1 MAKTLTTEDVERLV
15 KTRSTEARA
24 DTSTKIA
31 QAFKQE
37 ELSDHER
44 EIAQDIF
51 RVLVQDAQE
60 RVRSA
65 LAENLKDS
73 PEVSPD
79 IASALARD
87 ASDAV
92 ALPIIQFS
100 EALDDAELIDII
112 RSQGAAR
119 QVAVA
124 SRAAVSE
131 DVSDAI
137 VDNAGEDAVVALVG
151 NEGAEIRE
159 TALEKVTETYGDNE
173 RVQAPLVHRK
183 SLPATVTEKLLA
195 RVSDHLK
202 DHLVKN
208 HAISRESADD
218 LIQHSRER
226 ATVRMLADS
235 SSNTDV
241 MALAEQLKDN
251 GRLTPSLLLRS
262 LCLGDLSFFEA
273 GLAVLSRIPV
283 SNAHLLI
290 HDPGGIGLRSLYDH
304 ARLPRQ
310 LFPAFESACKLALT
324 SELER
329 TDADPETR
337 MRHMVERI
345 LTMNENIVDTLGVTN
360 VDYLLQK
367 FNQLAREEEA
377 GA

>member
-1 MAKTLTTEDVERLV
+1 MAKTLTAEDVDRLV

-24 DTSTKIA
+24 ETSAKIA
-31 QAFKQE
+31 QAFKYEQ
-37 ELSDHER
+37 LSESER
-44 EIAQDIF
+44 RIAQDIF

-65 LAENLKDS
+65 LSENLKDA

-79 IASALARD
+79 VASALARD
-87 ASDAV
+87 VSDAV

-100 EALDDAELIDII
+100 EALDDADLIEIV
-112 RSQGAAR
+112 RTQGATR

-124 SRAAVSE
+124 SRATVSE

-137 VDNAGEDAVVALVG
+137 VDSAGEDAVVALVE
-151 NEGAEIRE
+151 NDGAAIRD

-173 RVQAPLVHRK
+173 RVQAPLVNRAT
-183 SLPATVTEKLLA
+183 LPATVTEKLLA
-195 RVSDHLK
+195 RVSDRLK
-202 DHLVKN
+202 DQLVKT
-208 HAISRESADD
+208 HAISRESAED

-226 ATVRMLADS
+226 ATVRMLAETG
-235 SSNTDV
+235 NTDV
-241 MALAEQLKDN
+241 VALATQLKDN

-273 GLAVLSRIPV
+273 GLAVLAGIPV
-283 SNAHLLI
+283 SNAHMLI
-290 HDPGGIGLRSLYDH
+290 HDPGGMGLRSLYDH

-310 LFPAFESACKLALT
+310 LYLAFESACKLALT
-324 SELER
+324 SEIER

-367 FNQLAREEEA
+367 FNQLAREDSPRV
-377 GA
+377 